1 MGRATGRRLMSAF
14 RGCCG
19 RGRLG
24 ARRGGGCAGAPLRVR
39 AAFRNGHARATCLWP
54 GVQANRFAGK
64 AAPRY
69 RGRVRLHRCSHER
82 RSLIVLLH
90 PLLYSHQDHAIDF
103 HVAAKVAG
111 MTPRNTLLVDL
122 GLALLLV
129 STNFEVLAT
138 LDGLLG
144 DTLAN
149 LALELKY
156 NLLCSLG
163 LYSRRKTQT
172 PQLMSCG
179 YVTERIPSASPCPH
193 PRLLKTACSCI
204 RIDESDTFLASTA
217 LSDHRSHSVC
227 GRNASSPALGL
238 PRLWNVNLSTSGR
251 HISLANAYCYCPLAR
266 PSRAD
271 PWPLM
276 ALYVYYARRLF
287 ATHHET
293 RVALAI
299 ARFNFKRMDS
309 APQQQP
315 RGAIRVRYTFR
326 W

>member
-1 MGRATGRRLMSAF
+1 
-14 RGCCG
+14 
-19 RGRLG
+19 
-24 ARRGGGCAGAPLRVR
+24 
-39 AAFRNGHARATCLWP
+39 
-54 GVQANRFAGK
+54 
-64 AAPRY
+64 
-69 RGRVRLHRCSHER
+69 
-82 RSLIVLLH
+82 
-90 PLLYSHQDHAIDF
+90 
-103 HVAAKVAG
+103 
-111 MTPRNTLLVDL
+111 L

-163 LYSRRKTQT
+163 LLVENRLCLTTEATLFAVVTPLPLRVKTILALLVLCDLVQSV
-172 PQLMSCG
+172 L
-179 YVTERIPSASPCPH
+179 SA
-193 PRLLKTACSCI
+193 LLC
-204 RIDESDTFLASTA
+204 LA
-217 LSDHRSHSVC
+217 V
-227 GRNASSPALGL
+227 GL